1 MERESVG
8 KKHKSGKRIKAST
21 KLAVALAME
30 DDPKAAVRGMIK
42 AGQLKKKCCKSTPRC
57 AKCPVMALQ
66 TAKTMRSKVSKAA

>member
-1 MERESVG
+1 MG